1 MSFGDDSS
9 NPYAAPTAGGEV
21 GRGQAL
27 ALTDELRK
35 LIASTATLMIIAGI
49 LQMLPAVMMLVVN
62 GLSAPTIVGA
72 AMFGVVPVFTA
83 IAGFQLRALGKPG
96 DDVGAFESG
105 IRALLI
111 PFLVK
116 GIVMLLVVGLMLLN
130 ILLMV
135 IGIGTGFAAMWG

>member
-1 MSFGDDSS
+1 VNFGHDSS

-21 GRGQAL
+21 GRGQAF
-27 ALTDELRK
+27 AFTDELRK
-35 LIASTATLMIIAGI
+35 LISSTATLMIIAGV
-49 LQMLPAVMMLVVN
+49 LQMLPGVMMLVVK
-62 GLSAPTIVGA
+62 GLSAATAVGA
-72 AMFGVVPVFTA
+72 AMFGVVPAFTA

-105 IRALLI
+105 IRALFI

-116 GIVMLLVVGLMLLN
+116 GIIMLLVVGLMLLN

-135 IGIGTGFAAMWG
+135 IGIGTGFAALWN